1 MEGIINSVS
10 QGPFQ
15 IVATSTEALDTADLR
30 LRTCKAKDNAN
41 CHTVQSN
48 TGTGC

>member
-10 QGPFQ
+10 EGPFQ

-30 LRTCKAKDNAN
+30 LRTCKEDNAN
-41 CHTVQSN
+41 CHTVRSN